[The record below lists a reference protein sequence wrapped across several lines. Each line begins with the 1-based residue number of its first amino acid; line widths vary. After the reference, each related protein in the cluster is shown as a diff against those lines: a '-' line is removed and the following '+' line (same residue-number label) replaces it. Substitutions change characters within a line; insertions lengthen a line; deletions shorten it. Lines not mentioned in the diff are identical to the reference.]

1 MEAAIDGLVKFMAA
15 HSAWAFWIAMA
26 FAFAENLA
34 FLSLAIPSTAVLV
47 AVGAL
52 VATGELSFTPIFIGA
67 SIGAVLGSTVS
78 WFLGLIYGD
87 YMLNF
92 WPINKH
98 PELVQR
104 GKEAFNKFGPF
115 AIIIGHFFG
124 PIRPVAF
131 LLCGIAL
138 MPFGKFMLF
147 NLVGAIGWA
156 FVVPKSGELGG
167 LIIGWVWNLFS
178 GH

>member
-67 SIGAVLGSTVS
+67 SGVLTQNPSTSGLLRRIAWAVSATA
-78 WFLGLIYGD
+78 
-87 YMLNF
+87 
-92 WPINKH
+92 INVDIM
-98 PELVQR
+98 P
-104 GKEAFNKFGPF
+104 
-115 AIIIGHFFG
+115 
-124 PIRPVAF
+124 PVLQA
-131 LLCGIAL
+131 
-138 MPFGKFMLF
+138 
-147 NLVGAIGWA
+147 
-156 FVVPKSGELGG
+156 
-167 LIIGWVWNLFS
+167 
-178 GH
+178 